1 MLISI
6 PSPFYFSFH
15 HLPPIEETEEE
26 YREFLK
32 TKIGKLCRNK
42 FSAIHRKVQLDSEWK
57 QFLNRFHRYHVL
69 SKHFYDFERSDGIA
83 MVIGFGFTDTVYDTE
98 ALLPIFCKE
107 ENLIAIESDCFEQDI
122 DLDHAY
128 LAPSIYGRLAIKET
142 LASGC
147 SFSRDV
153 VVYRP
158 QAWDLLFEEI

>member
-1 MLISI
+1 MPISI

-42 FSAIHRKVQLDSEWK
+42 FSAMHDKVRLDSEWK
-57 QFLNRFHRYHVL
+57 QFPNRFHRYHVL
-69 SKHFYDFERSDGIA
+69 SRRFDDFIRSDDIA

-107 ENLIAIESDCFEQDI
+107 ENLIVIESDCFEQGI
-122 DLDHAY
+122 DHSY
-128 LAPSIYGRLAIKET
+128 GAPSIYGRLSIKET

-158 QAWDLLFEEI
+158 QAWELLFEEI